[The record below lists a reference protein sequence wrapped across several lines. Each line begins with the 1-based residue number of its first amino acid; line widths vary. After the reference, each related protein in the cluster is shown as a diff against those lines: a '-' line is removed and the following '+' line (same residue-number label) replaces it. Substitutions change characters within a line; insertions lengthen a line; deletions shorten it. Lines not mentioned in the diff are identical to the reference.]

1 MRDPAVGLA
10 KQGLKCEACGMNV
23 HQKCHRKVAN
33 CCGINEKLMTE
44 ALAMMESIQQARCLR
59 DTEHIFREGPVEI
72 GLPCSMKGEAQLP
85 YIPAPGKR
93 GSYPSHGRIGVS
105 NSSALTVT

>member
-1 MRDPAVGLA
+1 MGLA

-33 CCGINEKLMTE
+33 RCGINEKLMTE
-44 ALAMMESIQQARCLR
+44 ALAMMESIQQAHCLR

-72 GLPCSMKGEAQLP
+72 GLPYSMKGEAKLP
-85 YIPAPGKR
+85 YIPVPGKR
-93 GSYPSHGRIGVS
+93 RKDLVIKKKRRRLLGGQGRGF
-105 NSSALTVT
+105 